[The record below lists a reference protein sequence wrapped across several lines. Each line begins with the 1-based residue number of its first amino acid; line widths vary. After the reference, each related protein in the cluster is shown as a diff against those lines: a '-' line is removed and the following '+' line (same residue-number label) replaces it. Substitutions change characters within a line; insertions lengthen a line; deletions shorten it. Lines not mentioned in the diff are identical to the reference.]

1 MWVTGDDCSAI
12 CVQYGMRPRV
22 VFSPQYEV
30 DYGEHS
36 FASDKFSLTA
46 KSLKT
51 AVDLVEPEEPSRDD
65 LLLAHDPVWTD
76 KVLSGKLSAFD
87 VSRLE
92 LPFSSEISLAHRLG
106 VGGTVLAARHALE
119 AGIGLHCGG
128 GAHHAFRDHGE
139 GYCALN
145 DIAIA
150 ILKLR
155 AEKKLERAAVIDL
168 DVHQGNG
175 TASIFKGDG
184 NVFTF
189 SMHQSDLYP
198 EAKEKSSLDVE
209 LRAGT
214 GDVEYYDILRRSLR
228 TVFEF
233 KPDLVIYQSGVD
245 VWEHDALG
253 GLKLTERGILDRDT
267 AVWETCLMHR
277 VPVVVTL
284 GGGYGPTPQDTARLH
299 ARTLSLFAGLPLT
312 STSSDQS

>member
-1 MWVTGDDCSAI
+1 MNGKA
-12 CVQYGMRPRV
+12 RV
-22 VFSPQYEV
+22 VFSHKYKV
-30 DYGEHS
+30 DYGRHA
-36 FASDKFSLTA
+36 FASDKFALTA
-46 KSLKT
+46 NNISS
-51 AVDLVEPEEPSRDD
+51 AVEIIEPAEPSRDD
-65 LLLAHDPVWTD
+65 LLLAHDPVWAD

-92 LPFSSEISLAHRLG
+92 LPFSPEISLAHRLG
-106 VGGTVLAARHALE
+106 VGGTILAARHALE

-155 AEKKLERAAVIDL
+155 AEKKLDRAAVIDL

-175 TASIFKGDG
+175 TASILKEDERT
-184 NVFTF
+184 FTF

-198 EAKEKSSLDVE
+198 EHKEKSSLDVE
-209 LRAGT
+209 LNAGT
-214 GDVEYYDILRRSLR
+214 GDVEYYDRLRRSLK

-233 KPDLVIYQSGVD
+233 KPELIIYQAGVD
-245 VWEHDALG
+245 VWENDRLG

-267 AVWETCLMHR
+267 AVWETCLLHR

-284 GGGYGPTPQDTARLH
+284 GGGYGPTPEDTARLH
-299 ARTLSLFAGLPLT
+299 ARTISLFAGLPT
-312 STSSDQS
+312 SI